1 MQIDVIV
8 AFMGM
13 NVMDRIGWNANK
25 VNTGMVINVWTVL
38 KINMAGIIK
47 ILVNFSVMVVQEGI
61 CAMELK
67 NGNVGKELKQ

>member
-1 MQIDVIV
+1 
-8 AFMGM
+8 
-13 NVMDRIGWNANK
+13 
-25 VNTGMVINVWTVL
+25 MVINVWTVL